1 MMTITANR
9 ISKPLHSVLLVL
21 IAVFFLG
28 CGKSQNPAIDTHQ
41 NETKT
46 IQMLVQ
52 ADIGLLALGGQSVEY
67 VATPPNY
74 APGDNLIT
82 YEGPGWESQM
92 VGYRLYLDG
101 RNAIDVF
108 GKKTG
113 DMILKQVGR
122 GDDYHQIQPWGM
134 DILKVG
140 ASLGSGGFG
149 VYEDGEAVQIGP
161 AAQFSAK
168 ILKNGP
174 QMSIVE
180 VNHKQS
186 QKCGGDITA
195 RYIIKSRSRLTRV
208 EVGSQCRLPLVA
220 GLVKHPKTKKIFQ
233 LEEGAGWSYIA
244 SYGGQSLVPDNLGL
258 AIFFRSEDI
267 VSLGEDP
274 DDDYIIFKNDRNPDY
289 FLAAA
294 WEQEPDGILNSS
306 DFQIWLTD
314 TLAELNTTSP

>member
-1 MMTITANR
+1 MKITAKR
-9 ISKPLHSVLLVL
+9 IPKSLHSTLFVL
-21 IAVFFLG
+21 IAIFFWG
-28 CGKSQNPAIDTHQ
+28 CGKSQNSAIDTRQ

-46 IQMLVQ
+46 IQMQVQ

-67 VATPPNY
+67 VATPPKY
-74 APGDNLIT
+74 KPGDNLIT

-108 GKKTG
+108 GKKTA

-122 GDDYHQIQPWGM
+122 GDDYHQMQPWGM

-140 ASLGSGGFG
+140 SSLGSGGFG
-149 VYEDGEAVQIGP
+149 VHENGEAVQIGP
-161 AAQFSAK
+161 AAQFSAQ

-180 VNHKQS
+180 VNHRQS

-195 RYIIKSRSRLTRV
+195 RYTIKSRSRLTRV
-208 EVGSQCRLPLVA
+208 EVDSQCRLPLVA
-220 GLVKHPKTKKIFQ
+220 GLVKHPDTKKIFQ
-233 LEEGAGWSYIA
+233 LKKQADWSYIA
-244 SYGGQSLVPDNLGL
+244 RYGGQSLVPDNLGL

-274 DDDYIIFKNDRNPDY
+274 DDDYIIFKNDRNPEY
-289 FLAAA
+289 FLAAT
-294 WEQEPDGILNSS
+294 WEQEPAGIRNNS
-306 DFQIWLTD
+306 DFLIWLTD
-314 TLAELNTTSP
+314 TLVELNTTSP